1 MKFGISQQQLDKI
14 TFDFDGQ
21 RYYGVLQ
28 HWYPLFWQRLAGCG
42 PACATNLLACIDH
55 NTKLVTKQDC
65 ILAMRAMWKH
75 VTPGLRGL
83 NKVENFAK
91 GCDNFF
97 AEHKLPYKC
106 NYVKI
111 DPKKPDHFDKMIGF
125 FKHAFELNQ
134 PVAFLNLS
142 NGEIKD
148 LERWHWVT
156 IVGIEQ
162 IDDDFVATVFDS
174 DFKFDMSLKLWF
186 NTATN
191 PAGFACFESCNS
203 LKTKD

>member
-1 MKFGISQQQLDKI
+1 MKYQISQQQLDKI
-14 TFDFDGQ
+14 TFHFDGEIF
-21 RYYGVLQ
+21 YGVLQ
-28 HWYPLFWQRLAGCG
+28 WWYPLFWQRLAGCG
-42 PACATNLLACIDH
+42 PACATNLLACIDP

-91 GCDNFF
+91 GCDSFF
-97 AEHKLPYKC
+97 AEHKMPYKS

-111 DPKKPDHFDKMIGF
+111 NPNTPDHFDKMIEF
-125 FKHAFELNQ
+125 LKTSFSNDQ

-142 NGEIKD
+142 NGDIKQ

-156 IVGIEQ
+156 IVGMEQ
-162 IDDDFVATVFDS
+162 VGDDYIATVFDS
-174 DFKFDMSLKLWF
+174 DFKFEMSLKTWF

-191 PAGFACFESCNS
+191 PAGFSAISQMAKQYGS
-203 LKTKD
+203 V